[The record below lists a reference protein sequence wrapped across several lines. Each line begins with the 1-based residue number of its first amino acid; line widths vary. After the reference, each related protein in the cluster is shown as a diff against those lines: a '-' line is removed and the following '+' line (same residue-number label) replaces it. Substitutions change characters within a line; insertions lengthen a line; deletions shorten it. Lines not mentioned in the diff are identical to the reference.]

1 MKAASHVSLASPSGG
16 CPTLSAARHRSRRYL
31 GWGGSFSSFSSG
43 RSGGSGGSSSRGGSG
58 GSSSSGGSGGSSS
71 RGGWGG
77 SGSVSRLP

>member
-31 GWGGSFSSFSSG
+31 GWGGSF
-43 RSGGSGGSSSRGGSG
+43 GSDR
-58 GSSSSGGSGGSSS
+58 SGGSGGSSS